1 MFKIPI
7 LVIRQDFIWISSK
20 VAPIMCPVVLIQD
33 ETGFFLGTHTVNPI
47 YVGSVPV
54 VTVPYSIMNE
64 GLFAMST
71 PSRTSNRPTNTV
83 FSCGLSPINS
93 DKSTT
98 DTNKCLENK
107 RRKKTSNTKS
117 KKSKDNAHKSQ
128 PVITVV
134 RNQKMNKDK
143 GTDTSTTSQEMKDFR
158 KTIKKFEEKTP
169 DSAMST
175 TSDPNE
181 EMKAADLSTTIDP
194 NAETNEDDG
203 QRTDIGTENV
213 SFSVDNTLVMSKE
226 TDNDKSGT
234 EVYSTTNDES
244 HTEVSKAVQ
253 GSKEAGV
260 NADISERTESNNDG
274 TENAMQSD
282 VVNIEGEKGEESKNS
297 DTMSAPLFTEPT
309 EERSNVSKNSD
320 TEEHTLKPK
329 KRRLGMTR
337 PAFTKS
343 TLSVN
348 VSDVSKDFEM
358 PKEQKVVKT
367 CISEGEAGCAKIYV
381 QEAPGNVL
389 YEKWIPM
396 TFNAQS
402 QNTECR

>member
-1 MFKIPI
+1 M
-7 LVIRQDFIWISSK
+7 
-20 VAPIMCPVVLIQD
+20 
-33 ETGFFLGTHTVNPI
+33 
-47 YVGSVPV
+47 
-54 VTVPYSIMNE
+54 
-64 GLFAMST
+64 
-71 PSRTSNRPTNTV
+71 
-83 FSCGLSPINS
+83 PINHS
-93 DKSTT
+93 GEKSGNEQGQRHGHINNFTR
-98 DTNKCLENK
+98 DESLQG
-107 RRKKTSNTKS
+107 
-117 KKSKDNAHKSQ
+117 DN
-128 PVITVV
+128 
-134 RNQKMNKDK
+134 
-143 GTDTSTTSQEMKDFR
+143 
-158 KTIKKFEEKTP
+158 KKFEEKTP
-169 DSAMST
+169 DSEMST
-175 TSDPNE
+175 TSNPNE
-181 EMKAADLSTTIDP
+181 EMKAADLSTTIDQ

-253 GSKEAGV
+253 GSKEVGV

-297 DTMSAPLFTEPT
+297 DAMSAPLFTEPT

-367 CISEGEAGCAKIYV
+367 CISEGKQVVRKYMCKKH
-381 QEAPGNVL
+381 QEMFFTKNG
-389 YEKWIPM
+389 Y
-396 TFNAQS
+396 Q
-402 QNTECR
+402 